1 MVLKTSTN
9 RTQGRN
15 NMRSFSRSPLAA
27 QLALALALT
36 ALAPAALAEPHKA
49 IQADAEHYKDD
60 ALKLLERLVNID
72 SGSGYVPG
80 LTKVSDIA
88 IEELKQL
95 GATIELVP
103 NTPEASNH
111 VVATLKGTGKAKI
124 LLMAHMDT
132 VFKEGSAAERPFH
145 IKEGRA
151 YGPGVMDDK
160 GGIVAAI
167 YALKVLHNL
176 KFTDYAQIT
185 VLLDASEETGSG
197 VATELIK
204 KTAKE
209 HDVTLNLEPGRP
221 ADGLVVWRKGS
232 ATALVDVK
240 GKASHAGVAPE
251 LGRNA
256 ATEVAHQI
264 LQLGKLGDEEKK
276 TTINFTVLKAGDRT
290 NVIPDQASAKADVR
304 AAVPEEFDRVEQD
317 LARVSANKLVPDTEV
332 KTSLVRGLP
341 PMPQTA
347 QSDAL
352 VATAQ
357 GIYGELGRKL
367 TIEGSGGAADSS
379 LSASVGTPTLDG
391 FGIVGGN
398 IHTPEEYAEVDSV
411 APRIYLLSRMIMKLS
426 GQP

>member
-1 MVLKTSTN
+1 
-9 RTQGRN
+9 
-15 NMRSFSRSPLAA
+15 MRSFSRSPLAA
-27 QLALALALT
+27 HLALALALT
-36 ALAPAALAEPHKA
+36 APAPAAMAEPHKA
-49 IQADAEHYKDD
+49 IQTDAEQYKDE

-88 IEELKQL
+88 IEELKKL

-145 IKEGRA
+145 IKDGRA

-232 ATALVDVK
+232 ATALVEVK

-276 TTINFTVLKAGDRT
+276 TTVNFTVLKAGDRT

-317 LARVSANKLVPDTEV
+317 LARVSANKLVRDTEV

-341 PMPQTA
+341 PMPQTP

-352 VATAQ
+352 VAMAQ
-357 GIYGELGRKL
+357 GIYGELGRTL

-398 IHTPEEYAEVDSV
+398 IHTPEEYAEVGSV

-426 GQP
+426 GQQ

>member
-1 MVLKTSTN
+1 
-9 RTQGRN
+9 
-15 NMRSFSRSPLAA
+15 MRSFSRSPLAA
-27 QLALALALT
+27 HLALALALT
-36 ALAPAALAEPHKA
+36 ALAPAAMAEPHKA
-49 IQADAEHYKDD
+49 IQADAEQYKDE

-80 LTKVSDIA
+80 LTKVSDIV
-88 IEELKQL
+88 IEELKKL

-111 VVATLKGTGKAKI
+111 VIATLKGTGKAKI

-132 VFKEGSAAERPFH
+132 VFKEGSAAERSFH
-145 IKEGRA
+145 IKDGRA

-232 ATALVDVK
+232 ATALVEVK

-251 LGRNA
+251 LGHNA

-352 VATAQ
+352 VAMAQ
-357 GIYGELGRKL
+357 GIYGELGRTL

-398 IHTPEEYAEVDSV
+398 IHTPEEYAEVGSV

-426 GQP
+426 GQQ

>member
-1 MVLKTSTN
+1 
-9 RTQGRN
+9 
-15 NMRSFSRSPLAA
+15 MRSFTRSPLAA
-27 QLALALALT
+27 HLALALALT
-36 ALAPAALAEPHKA
+36 ALAPAAMAEPHKA
-49 IQADAEHYKDD
+49 IQADAEQYKDE

-88 IEELKQL
+88 IEELKKL

-111 VVATLKGTGKAKI
+111 VIATLKGTGKAKI

-145 IKEGRA
+145 IKDGRA

-232 ATALVDVK
+232 ATALVEVK

-317 LARVSANKLVPDTEV
+317 LAKVSANKLVPDTEV

-352 VATAQ
+352 VTMAQ
-357 GIYGELGRKL
+357 GIYGELGRTL

-398 IHTPEEYAEVDSV
+398 IHTPEEYAEVGSV

-426 GQP
+426 GQQ

>member
-1 MVLKTSTN
+1 MKH
-9 RTQGRN
+9 
-15 NMRSFSRSPLAA
+15 MRSFTRSPLAA
-27 QLALALALT
+27 HLALALALA
-36 ALAPAALAEPHKA
+36 ALAPAAIAEPHKA
-49 IQADAEHYKDD
+49 IQADAEQYKDD

-88 IEELKQL
+88 IEELKKL

-111 VVATLKGTGKAKI
+111 VIATLKGTGKAKI

-145 IKEGRA
+145 IKDGRA

-232 ATALVDVK
+232 ATALVEVK

-317 LARVSANKLVPDTEV
+317 LARVSATKLVPDTEV

-352 VATAQ
+352 VAMAQ
-357 GIYGELGRKL
+357 GIYGELGRTL

-398 IHTPEEYAEVDSV
+398 IHTPEEYAEVGSV

-426 GQP
+426 GQQ